1 MSIQR
6 AIALAGIG
14 LLLSPALCFAQT
26 ASDTQSQIAE
36 HSRKIQQYLQEKKP
50 DLAIPELQSLVALD
64 PNNADTRGNLGVL
77 LFFKGDCADAVPQ
90 LRAATSL
97 RTGLWRIEVL
107 LSMCEKRQGDMAAAR
122 TDLEDAFPHLDEEK
136 LRLQAG
142 MELIEIYSN
151 NGDLDKAA
159 GVVTVLREHDPTN
172 PDVLYTAYRIY
183 SDMAGESMLSLSLV
197 DPDSAQMHRVIA
209 HEESRQGNDAGA
221 IGHYRKAIDL
231 NPQLPG
237 IHFELAELLYAS
249 QDEKLK
255 KEAEQEYLAALKE
268 NPGDEKTVRKLGEID
283 AARGDTQRAFEEFSK
298 AIQLEPADS
307 DAKLG
312 LAKTLIEMNQLDKAQ
327 ALLEETA
334 QQEPSNAIAHYRLAT
349 LYRKVGRMDDA
360 RREADL
366 YKKYKDMKE
375 KLRALYKE
383 LQIQPK
389 GTQADEQ
396 DEK

>member
-14 LLLSPALCFAQT
+14 LLLGPALCFAQT
-26 ASDTQSQIAE
+26 AGDTQSQIAE

-50 DLAIPELQSLVALD
+50 DLAIPELQALVALD
-64 PNNADTRGNLGVL
+64 PNNADARGNLGVL
-77 LFFKGDCADAVPQ
+77 LFFKGDCAGAVPQ

-122 TDLEDAFPHLDEEK
+122 TDLEDAFPHLDDEK

-183 SDMAGESMLSLSLV
+183 SDLAGESMLSLSLV

-209 HEESRQGNDAGA
+209 HEETRQGNDAGA
-221 IGHYRKAIDL
+221 IGHYRKAIAL

-237 IHFELAELLYAS
+237 VHFELAELLHAS

-255 KEAEQEYLAALKE
+255 KEAEPEYLAALKE
-268 NPGDEKTVRKLGEID
+268 SPEDEKTVRKLGEID
-283 AARGDTQRAFEEFSK
+283 AANGNTQRAFEEFSK
-298 AIQLEPADS
+298 AIQLEPMDS

-312 LAKTLIEMNQLDKAQ
+312 LAKTLIEMNQLDQAQ
-327 ALLEETA
+327 ALLEATV

-349 LYRKVGRMDDA
+349 LYRKMGRMDDA
-360 RREADL
+360 RREVDL

-383 LQIQPK
+383 LQIQPR

>member
-14 LLLSPALCFAQT
+14 LLLPALCFAQT

-50 DLAIPELQSLVALD
+50 DLAIPELQALVALD
-64 PNNADTRGNLGVL
+64 PNNADARGNLGVL

-107 LSMCEKRQGDMAAAR
+107 LSFCEKRQGDMAAAR

-136 LRLQAG
+136 LRIQAG

-159 GVVTVLREHDPTN
+159 GVVTVLREHDPAN
-172 PDVLYTAYRIY
+172 VDVLYTAYRIY
-183 SDMAGESMLSLSLV
+183 SDLAGESMLSLSLV

-209 HEESRQGNDAGA
+209 HEETRQGNDAGA
-221 IGHYRKAIDL
+221 IGHYRKAIAR

-249 QDEKLK
+249 PDQELK

-268 NPGDEKTVRKLGEID
+268 NPRDEKTIRKLGEID
-283 AARGDTQRAFEEFSK
+283 AAKGDTQRAFEEFSK
-298 AIQLEPADS
+298 AIQLEPTDS
-307 DAKLG
+307 DARLG

-327 ALLEETA
+327 VLLEETVH
-334 QQEPSNAIAHYRLAT
+334 QEPSNAIAHYRLAT

-366 YKKYKDMKE
+366 YKKYKEMKE
-375 KLRALYKE
+375 KLRAVYKE
-383 LQIQPK
+383 LEIQPK
-389 GTQADEQ
+389 GTQTDEQ